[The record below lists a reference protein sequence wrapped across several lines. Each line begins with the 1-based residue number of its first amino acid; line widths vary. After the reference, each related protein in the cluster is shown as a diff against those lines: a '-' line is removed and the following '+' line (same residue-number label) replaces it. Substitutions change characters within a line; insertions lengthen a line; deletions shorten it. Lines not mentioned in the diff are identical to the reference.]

1 MWQVI
6 TSTGELLTVT
16 RHVWRAACSLAWGT
30 SRLRAVERKT
40 CSLMD
45 NEGPGISCRVWAPSN
60 KGQVEA
66 GSPEHQSVV
75 FFFLIWLLRMRRVKI
90 WQVLHRNSTAK
101 KLEYLILIT
110 WYLSLFS
117 HGNIWP
123 GSKALR
129 CFRVGAWLMCLP
141 VLATTYCV
149 MPRFFPFRR
158 CTWTCAK
165 AGDRTIS
172 QWSYFSTM
180 EGFNIKFKR
189 GGPVGK
195 QSLDERFLECS
206 ASRTRIGG
214 WMEKVLEGG
223 HLGLFLTW
231 ATGWP
236 VMPPT

>member
-1 MWQVI
+1 
-6 TSTGELLTVT
+6 
-16 RHVWRAACSLAWGT
+16 
-30 SRLRAVERKT
+30 
-40 CSLMD
+40 MD
-45 NEGPGISCRVWAPSN
+45 NEGPGISCRVWASSN

-75 FFFLIWLLRMRRVKI
+75 FFFLIFGYLRMRRVKI

-149 MPRFFPFRR
+149 MPRFLPFRR

-172 QWSYFSTM
+172 QRSYFSTM

-223 HLGLFLTW
+223 HLGLLLTW